1 MSVCALYAHDKVVWI
16 LFCGR
21 KGYGKTMNQNAKTLF
36 AALLIITTIVYASQ
50 VSSSMSK
57 MSMVWRSSDILGWTT
72 VILLLVCLPLFVLIG
87 TGVLWCVSLFRSGKP
102 DSDSSLLGSSAVSS
116 ITSSAIAAVV
126 CAALFISD
134 FITIGY
140 VDSSISSLNSMSSY
154 YSQYDSYSGGI
165 YASQIDMMSFF
176 KTVLIICLVLLAFG
190 TVSLIITS
198 IARKMFYS
206 SVEKVFKGEA
216 SSTKAASLFSIM
228 KFANI
233 AIRVGIIVVSIMLI
247 SKTNSAGMGMFDWTL
262 TIFEFLTLA
271 AGSIACVIEAMMA
284 KKFTASLNAPTAPE
298 YAPYPPQDNYSGYG
312 SEAVTQQADYTGYE
326 PAQQEY
332 QAPVQEQPVCP
343 ACGAPDNG
351 TASFCRNCGNR
362 LR

>member
-1 MSVCALYAHDKVVWI
+1 MSKPL
-16 LFCGR
+16 
-21 KGYGKTMNQNAKTLF
+21 LF
-36 AALLIITTIVYASQ
+36 AKLATTALLIITTIVYASQ

-140 VDSSISSLNSMSSY
+140 VDSSISSLNSMSGY
-154 YSQYDSYSGGI
+154 YDSLYDGYGYSGNY

-176 KTVLIICLVLLAFG
+176 KTVLIICLILLAFG

-228 KFANI
+228 KLANI
-233 AIRVGIIVVSIMLI
+233 AIRVGIIIVSIMLI

-284 KKFTASLNAPTAPE
+284 KKFTASLNAPSAPTPE

-326 PAQQEY
+326 PVQQEY